1 MFFVF
6 SVALGAQGVASAQIT
21 ARISVDSTG
30 AEAND
35 ESDWPTVSADGR
47 FVAFESHASN
57 LVAGDSNAT
66 VDIFVYDRSTG
77 TTERVSVDSSGAE
90 GDGGSFGP
98 LAISADGRFVAFASH
113 ATNLV
118 VGDTNSAV
126 DIFVRD
132 RSAGTT
138 ERVSVDSSGAQTI
151 SRWCVRPA
159 ISADGNVV
167 TFESDAANL
176 VASDTNG
183 VNDVFVHV
191 RSTGV
196 TERVSIDS
204 SGAEANDWSGQSA
217 VSADGTIVEFSSFA
231 TNLVPGDTNGY
242 QDVFVHDR
250 STGTTERVSVDSSGA
265 QANYPSGEPAIS
277 ADGTLAVF
285 STAASNLAPGDT
297 NNQYDVFV
305 HDRLSGT
312 TERVSVD
319 SAGGQANNG
328 SLSPSVSANGRVVA
342 FESDASNLVA
352 GDTNGRT
359 DVFVHDRSSGITDRV
374 SVDTSGAQANGVS
387 SRTSISAYG
396 QVVAFASYASNLAAG
411 DTNAC
416 VDGFVRDRQQAMW
429 SNYGAGFPGTQ
440 GVPSYTSQSD
450 PVLGTTITLDLANS
464 CGNPTVGLVFL
475 GWQRADVATNRGG
488 DLLVASVLL
497 VPVAI
502 STGGDSF
509 DWSIPNDP
517 TLAGISIDTQAIE
530 ADPGASRGVS
540 FTPGLELLLGH

>member
-1 MFFVF
+1 
-6 SVALGAQGVASAQIT
+6 
-21 ARISVDSTG
+21 
-30 AEAND
+30 
-35 ESDWPTVSADGR
+35 
-47 FVAFESHASN
+47 
-57 LVAGDSNAT
+57 
-66 VDIFVYDRSTG
+66 
-77 TTERVSVDSSGAE
+77 
-90 GDGGSFGP
+90 
-98 LAISADGRFVAFASH
+98 
-113 ATNLV
+113 
-118 VGDTNSAV
+118 
-126 DIFVRD
+126 
-132 RSAGTT
+132 
-138 ERVSVDSSGAQTI
+138 
-151 SRWCVRPA
+151 
-159 ISADGNVV
+159 
-167 TFESDAANL
+167 
-176 VASDTNG
+176 
-183 VNDVFVHV
+183 
-191 RSTGV
+191 
-196 TERVSIDS
+196 
-204 SGAEANDWSGQSA
+204 
-217 VSADGTIVEFSSFA
+217 
-231 TNLVPGDTNGY
+231 
-242 QDVFVHDR
+242 
-250 STGTTERVSVDSSGA
+250 
-265 QANYPSGEPAIS
+265 
-277 ADGTLAVF
+277 
-285 STAASNLAPGDT
+285 
-297 NNQYDVFV
+297 
-305 HDRLSGT
+305 
-312 TERVSVD
+312 
-319 SAGGQANNG
+319 
-328 SLSPSVSANGRVVA
+328 VVA

-475 GWQRADVATNRGG
+475 GWQRADFATNRGG

-497 VPVAI
+497 APVAI